1 MIVAA
6 APRDALKIAP
16 VALAAVPPAAPPATF
31 RLTAIAAP
39 QASNNAGGD
48 E

>member
-1 MIVAA
+1 VIVAA

-16 VALAAVPPAAPPATF
+16 VALAAVPATF